1 VIDMSSAYAGQVD
14 SARRGVAL
22 LPSGCVVIQDELGG
36 LKPGAQVRWGMVT
49 RARPGETGSDRLQLT
64 ERGKSLE
71 LRILK
76 PAGAAWNGDSSEF
89 LALNLHWAS
98 IWRGFHAPSTLSQM

>member
-1 VIDMSSAYAGQVD
+1 MSSAYAGQVD

-89 LALNLHWAS
+89 LALNLHWDS
-98 IWRGFHAPSTLSQM
+98 I

>member
-1 VIDMSSAYAGQVD
+1 MSSAYAGQVD

-76 PAGAAWNGDSSEF
+76 PAGAAWKTVDIETPRNEWDSPNS
-89 LALNLHWAS
+89 
-98 IWRGFHAPSTLSQM
+98 